1 MKKHDL
7 SKLRTL
13 LMQEIENLQNGKTSI
28 NQAKQVDSMAKSII
42 NSCLVE
48 IAETKALP
56 DNNNKLVEVEYID
69 GIFTKETM

>member
-7 SKLRTL
+7 SKLRKM
-13 LMQEIENLQNGKTSI
+13 LMQEIDTLQNGKTSI

-56 DNNNKLVEVEYID
+56 DNNNNLVEVEYID
-69 GIFTKETM
+69 GTFTKETM